1 MQGLWV
7 CQEDKDSLIDN
18 EYIRERREF
27 FAVLTGIVFIFL
39 AYILIYALNDWSW
52 TNTSASGFCEK
63 VQDGWIREPA
73 NTISN
78 LAFVFVGLY
87 ILWLAQYDP
96 TDGHPSL
103 SNRSWF
109 LIMYA
114 ISCIAVGVGSFAM
127 HGFNTAWGGWLDLTG
142 MMMYITMPIFYNF
155 SRFFRWNEKQFCIY
169 YLCTNL
175 VLSLLEWQYGIGL
188 IVWGVSIGIWLAQ
201 ETAIKY
207 QSQPI
212 LIFLVPTVIL
222 LLLYLGVE
230 KDSTPG
236 DFVSDN
242 SPAIL
247 IWAILAYFLYSIDE
261 IKLERTHSPYFWT
274 GFGAYL
280 IATMI
285 WIPSQDGGWLCDP
298 DTFLQGHALWHLLGA
313 VAMWS
318 FYKYFRTEVDR
329 A

>member
-1 MQGLWV
+1 
-7 CQEDKDSLIDN
+7 LIDN

-63 VQDGWIREPA
+63 IQDGWIREPA

-87 ILWLAQYDP
+87 ILWLAQHDP

-114 ISCIAVGVGSFAM
+114 ISCAAVGVGSFAM
-127 HGFNTAWGGWLDLTG
+127 HGFNTEWGGWLDLTG

-155 SRFFRWNEKQFCIY
+155 SRFFRWNEKQFCVY
-169 YLCTNL
+169 YLSTNL
-175 VLSLLEWQYGIGL
+175 VLSLLEWQYSVGL
-188 IVWGVSIGIWLAQ
+188 FVWGFSIGIWLAQ

-207 QSQPI
+207 QDQI
-212 LIFLVPTVIL
+212 FAIFLVPIVLTVVLTAYNPVDFLKEQYMAIIFWAL
-222 LLLYLGVE
+222 LAL
-230 KDSTPG
+230 
-236 DFVSDN
+236 
-242 SPAIL
+242 
-247 IWAILAYFLYSIDE
+247 FLHRMDE
-261 IKLERTHSPYFWT
+261 IKLERTYSPYFWA

-280 IATMI
+280 IATII
-285 WIPSQDGGWLCDP
+285 WRPSRTGGWLCNP
-298 DTFLQGHALWHLLGA
+298 DTLLQGHALWHILGA
-313 VAMWS
+313 VAMWC
-318 FYKYFRTEVDR
+318 FYNYFRTEVER

>member
-1 MQGLWV
+1 MQGLWS

-175 VLSLLEWQYGIGL
+175 VLSLLEWQYSIGL
-188 IVWGVSIGIWLAQ
+188 LVWGVSIGIWLAQ

-261 IKLERTHSPYFWT
+261 IKLERTHSPYFWA
-274 GFGAYL
+274 GFGAYMV
-280 IATMI
+280 ATMI

-298 DTFLQGHALWHLLGA
+298 DTLLQGHALWHLLGA

-318 FYKYFRTEVDR
+318 FYKYFRTEVDNY
-329 A
+329 